1 MAFLRFRHMLCSDLT
16 DNPELSVAVLLPVLD
31 QLSDTLTN
39 LKAINDPQA
48 DADAP
53 EDAS

>member
-1 MAFLRFRHMLCSDLT
+1 MADLQIRHVLNSNLT
-16 DNPELSVAVLLPVLD
+16 DNLELSVAVLLRVHD